1 MFLQINPPTCYYD
14 VIKHTVMFALLV
26 SLAGYVTFITGEERT
41 TAYRKLC
48 VGFEI
53 GNYRFAKDVLQTFVG
68 LSRSQ
73 CLLRCIRNS
82 TCFAFNL
89 YSGTCELLPANP
101 KCMYP
106 HPALGSTHVSLW
118 DCDGHSPRICVTP
131 DEHSWNWVNASDI
144 WYPNNFVSGQDSGN
158 VFSGVFYVVRVYV
171 KGMLVPGWQYEA
183 TRPKVVDPEN
193 EERVGC
199 NVNVGEYLYLP
210 DPHTY
215 SWVAYTVGE
224 SVPLDAVIGGH
235 GPDCSP
241 LYIVKYQS
249 HVFGYYRAS
258 TKKTYFVWGSVIH
271 TTSVSMLVTI

>member
-1 MFLQINPPTCYYD
+1 MMSS
-14 VIKHTVMFALLV
+14 KHTVVFALLV

-41 TAYRKLC
+41 PAYRKLC

-53 GNYRFAKDVLQTFVG
+53 GNYRFAEDVLQTFVG

-73 CLLRCIRNS
+73 CLWRCMRNS

-101 KCMYP
+101 KCMHP
-106 HPALGSTHVSLW
+106 HPALGSTHVSLG
-118 DCDGHSPRICVTP
+118 DCDGHSPRMCVTP
-131 DEHSWNWVNASDI
+131 DEYSWTGVNASDI
-144 WYPNNFVSGQDSGN
+144 WYSSNLVSGQDSQGD
-158 VFSGVFYVVRVYV
+158 VFYVVRVYV
-171 KGMLVPGWQYEA
+171 KGMLVPGWQSEA
-183 TRPKVVDPEN
+183 ARKSKVVDPEN

-199 NVNVGEYLYLP
+199 NVNVGEYLYLSG
-210 DPHTY
+210 PHTY

-224 SVPLDAVIGGH
+224 SVPSDAVIGGH

-271 TTSVSMLVTI
+271 PTFVSMLVTI